1 MFALILCLFN
11 LISLASITCVSCYAV
26 LSYTYEL
33 NAYHYEAF
41 NLGTAAGI
49 TTLGTFV
56 FYGILIAC
64 YQLARMIVDN
74 IREALADIRYAR
86 EDRKQ
91 SVRAKYGK
99 ATCTC
104 DDSTCKAV
112 SWAHWTCPSPD
123 MDVVAWE
130 RVKLSH
136 VRSVSARR
144 ARRAPRVHAIAR
156 VSVIA
161 VSGVP
166 VV

>member
-1 MFALILCLFN
+1 MFSFILSLFN
-11 LISLASITCVSCYAV
+11 L
-26 LSYTYEL
+26 LS
-33 NAYHYEAF
+33 
-41 NLGTAAGI
+41 
-49 TTLGTFV
+49 
-56 FYGILIAC
+56 LIAIAC
-64 YQLARMIVDN
+64 VTSYALFEYTFELSHAQREAWNFGGAHLIIFIGAALFLCSCSAYRQLGRIIVDN
-74 IREALADIRYAR
+74 IREALDDVRYAR

-104 DDSTCKAV
+104 DDSTCKAA

-123 MDVVAWE
+123 MGVVAWE

-136 VRSVSARR
+136 VRSLSARR
-144 ARRAPRVHAIAR
+144 VRRAPRVHAIAR